1 MKTTSTIACHE
12 CDLLYQLPAL
22 PEGSVAKCSRCG
34 AVLHRHKRDSL
45 DRTLSWT
52 IAGLILFALAN
63 AYPFL
68 ALKSEGLVHET
79 TLITGVEQL
88 YKQDMR
94 SVAVLVFLTS
104 ILFPF
109 IQLVGTL
116 YVLLPLKF
124 NRLPWKV
131 APVFLTSILFPAIQL
146 AGLLYVLLP
155 LKLNRLPWKVAP
167 VFRFIRTLQPWSMM
181 EVFMIGI
188 LVSAVKLAKMASII
202 PGLALYSF
210 ALLIFV
216 LAAVAASLDPDIVW
230 ERLEI
235 NS

>member
-1 MKTTSTIACHE
+1 MKTTLTIACHE
-12 CDLLYQLPAL
+12 CDLLYELPPL

-34 AVLHRHKRDSL
+34 AVLQSHKRDSL

-68 ALKSEGLVHET
+68 ALKSEGLIHET

-109 IQLVGTL
+109 LQLVGTL

-131 APVFLTSILFPAIQL
+131 APVF
-146 AGLLYVLLP
+146 
-155 LKLNRLPWKVAP
+155 
-167 VFRFIRTLQPWSMM
+167 RFIRGIQPWSMM

-188 LVSAVKLAKMASII
+188 LVSAVKLAKMASVI

-210 ALLIFV
+210 VILIFV
-216 LAAVAASLDPDIVW
+216 MAAVAASLDPHLVW
-230 ERLEI
+230 ERLELD
-235 NS
+235 S

>member
-1 MKTTSTIACHE
+1 MKTPSTIACHE
-12 CDLLYQLPAL
+12 CDLLYELPTL

-34 AVLHRHKRDSL
+34 AVLHQHKRDSL

-79 TLITGVEQL
+79 NLITGVQQL

-109 IQLVGTL
+109 LQLAGTL

-131 APVFLTSILFPAIQL
+131 APVF
-146 AGLLYVLLP
+146 
-155 LKLNRLPWKVAP
+155 
-167 VFRFIRTLQPWSMM
+167 RFIRSLQPWAMM

-188 LVSAVKLAKMASII
+188 LVSVVKLAKMAKVV

-210 ALLIFV
+210 IILIFV
-216 LAAVAASLDPDIVW
+216 LAAVAASLDPHLVW
-230 ERLEI
+230 DRLELDR
-235 NS
+235 

>member
-34 AVLHRHKRDSL
+34 AVLQSHKRDSL

-68 ALKSEGLVHET
+68 ALKSEGLIHET

-94 SVAVLVFLTS
+94 SVAVV
-104 ILFPF
+104 
-109 IQLVGTL
+109 
-116 YVLLPLKF
+116 
-124 NRLPWKV
+124 
-131 APVFLTSILFPAIQL
+131 VFLTSILFPAIQL

>member
-1 MKTTSTIACHE
+1 MNSSTACHE
-12 CDLLYQLPAL
+12 CDLLYELPPL

-34 AVLHRHKRDSL
+34 AVLQRHKRDSL
-45 DRTLSWT
+45 DRTLAWA
-52 IAGLILFALAN
+52 IAGLILFAVAN
-63 AYPFL
+63 TYPFL

-104 ILFPF
+104 ILFPLL
-109 IQLVGTL
+109 QLAGTI

-124 NRLPWKV
+124 DRLPWKV
-131 APVFLTSILFPAIQL
+131 API
-146 AGLLYVLLP
+146 
-155 LKLNRLPWKVAP
+155 
-167 VFRFIRTLQPWSMM
+167 FRFIRGIQPWSMM

-188 LVSAVKLAKMASII
+188 LVSAVKLGKMASII

-216 LAAVAASLDPDIVW
+216 LAAVAASLDPHIVW

-235 NS
+235 DR

>member
-1 MKTTSTIACHE
+1 MNSLIACHE
-12 CDLLYQLPAL
+12 CDLLYELPPL
-22 PEGSVAKCSRCG
+22 PEGSMAKCSRCG
-34 AVLHRHKRDSL
+34 AVLHRHKRNSL

-79 TLITGVEQL
+79 TLITGVQQL
-88 YKQDMR
+88 YKQGMR
-94 SVAVLVFLTS
+94 SVAALVFLTS

-109 IQLVGTL
+109 LQLAGIL
-116 YVLLPLKF
+116 YLLLPLKF
-124 NRLPWKV
+124 KRLPWWK
-131 APVFLTSILFPAIQL
+131 PAL
-146 AGLLYVLLP
+146 
-155 LKLNRLPWKVAP
+155 
-167 VFRFIRTLQPWSMM
+167 VFRFIRTIQPWSMM

-210 ALLIFV
+210 VILIFV
-216 LAAVAASLDPDIVW
+216 LAAVAASLDPHLVW
-230 ERLEI
+230 DRLEI
-235 NS
+235 ER

>member
-1 MKTTSTIACHE
+1 MNSSTACHE
-12 CDLLYQLPAL
+12 CDLLYELSPR

-34 AVLHRHKRDSL
+34 AVLQRHKRDSL
-45 DRTLSWT
+45 DRTLAWA
-52 IAGLILFALAN
+52 IAGLILFAVAN
-63 AYPFL
+63 TYPFL

-109 IQLVGTL
+109 LQLAGTL

-124 NRLPWKV
+124 D
-131 APVFLTSILFPAIQL
+131 
-146 AGLLYVLLP
+146 
-155 LKLNRLPWKVAP
+155 RLPWKVAP
-167 VFRFIRTLQPWSMM
+167 VFRFIRSLQPWSMM

-216 LAAVAASLDPDIVW
+216 LAAVAASLDPHIVW

-235 NS
+235 DR

>member
-1 MKTTSTIACHE
+1 MNTTSTIACHE
-12 CDLLYQLPAL
+12 CDLLYELPPL

-34 AVLHRHKRDSL
+34 AVLQSHKRDSL

-63 AYPFL
+63 TYPFL
-68 ALKSEGLVHET
+68 ALKSEGLVRET

-104 ILFPF
+104 ILFPLL
-109 IQLVGTL
+109 QLVGTL

-124 NRLPWKV
+124 NRLPWKM
-131 APVFLTSILFPAIQL
+131 
-146 AGLLYVLLP
+146 
-155 LKLNRLPWKVAP
+155 AP
-167 VFRFIRTLQPWSMM
+167 VFRFIRGIQPWSMM

-188 LVSAVKLAKMASII
+188 LVSAVKLAKMASVI

-210 ALLIFV
+210 VILIFV
-216 LAAVAASLDPDIVW
+216 MAAVAASLDPHLVW

-235 NS
+235 R